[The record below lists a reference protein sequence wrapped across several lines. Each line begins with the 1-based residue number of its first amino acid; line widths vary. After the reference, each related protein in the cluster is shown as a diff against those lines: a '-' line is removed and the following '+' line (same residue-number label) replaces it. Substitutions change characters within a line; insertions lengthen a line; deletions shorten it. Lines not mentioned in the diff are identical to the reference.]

1 MLNYKKTEVCA
12 LLWNCYSIL
21 LHCIHFTLLAF
32 CFSLFPVVCWGNFVF
47 KFIFPPKCFIYDL
60 SLPKPCPLKITPMTF
75 VFLSECSNV
84 HFYSFIFHSCHSVI
98 HRISWLFRQTCF
110 ALHAFAATVCV
121 VTLLLLE
128 LLLAWTVW
136 WLKMGDGERKK
147 WVRKGD
153 WRDWRKERSGDT
165 EPENAEWWHSFS
177 SHIQLLNYKI
187 GVFIL
192 YCTTANS

>member
-12 LLWNCYSIL
+12 LIWDCYSIL

-32 CFSLFPVVCWGNFVF
+32 CFSLLPVVCWGNFVF

-84 HFYSFIFHSCHSVI
+84 HFYSLIFHSCHSVI

-110 ALHAFAATVCV
+110 ALHALAATVCV
-121 VTLLLLE
+121 VTLLWSGLNCVVVEDGRWREKEVSEKGRLKRLKKGKEWRHRTRKCRMMAQFFLPHSAAE
-128 LLLAWTVW
+128 L
-136 WLKMGDGERKK
+136 
-147 WVRKGD
+147 
-153 WRDWRKERSGDT
+153 
-165 EPENAEWWHSFS
+165 
-177 SHIQLLNYKI
+177 
-187 GVFIL
+187 
-192 YCTTANS
+192 